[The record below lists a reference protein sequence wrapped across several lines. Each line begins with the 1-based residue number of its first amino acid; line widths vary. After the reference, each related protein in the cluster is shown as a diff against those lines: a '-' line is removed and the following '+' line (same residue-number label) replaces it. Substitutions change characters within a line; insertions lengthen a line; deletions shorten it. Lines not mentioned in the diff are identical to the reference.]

1 MCVWSSVH
9 KEALEARHRT
19 WTLDGEKLLGVFDL
33 VDEEALQACLCT
45 KTLDDECV
53 LSSENETLELCN
65 STKIEDDSYIT
76 GWLVPGDKE
85 TLENVTC

>member
-1 MCVWSSVH
+1 M
-9 KEALEARHRT
+9 
-19 WTLDGEKLLGVFDL
+19 FDL

-53 LSSENETLELCN
+53 LSSENEALELCN
-65 STKIEDDSYIT
+65 RTKIEDDSYIT
-76 GWLVPGDKE
+76 GSLVPGDKE